1 MTLPIRPTL
10 PSLALDYDAGLL
22 TNTLTGEN
30 GEAVYGVLLAYREDR
45 ALWPTIGELPRLP
58 ICVNGSEFGPCLCA
72 FADWGKDGTPPDCTE
87 ELTVLLWMDDGA
99 QVMTLT
105 ARRSQ
110 VKTLTRY
117 LDMKAML
124 GGILH
129 DQYVTIQMT
138 PEGAGHRLTLLPG
151 LLVDGETRERL
162 GAVSER
168 IVASGAF
175 GGLS

>member
-1 MTLPIRPTL
+1 MTKPIRPTL
-10 PSLALDYDAGLL
+10 PTLALDYDAGIL
-22 TNTLTGEN
+22 TNTMTGEY
-30 GEAVYGVLLAYREDR
+30 GEAVYGVVLAFREDR

-87 ELTVLLWMDDGA
+87 ELTLLLWMDDGA

-117 LDMKAML
+117 LDTKAML

-129 DQYVTIQMT
+129 DQYVTIRMT

-151 LLVDGETRERL
+151 ELVDREAQARL
-162 GAVSER
+162 AGVAER
-168 IVASGAF
+168 AVASGAF
-175 GGLS
+175 GALS